1 MAQFTFER
9 LVPRGMVRF
18 ISDELDLSGVRT
30 SVNAFIGRAIV
41 GFILIFALASLIA
54 AFILGLEFVL
64 ALIGGLII
72 AIIFLISMYVLLEF
86 RIERRKNFV
95 ESILPEYLQLVSANI
110 RSGISIDRAMIMA
123 RRSDFLFFSADI
135 EVMNKQLYSGETMQ
149 NAMNNLAK
157 KYRSIQLQHTVRMVL
172 EAVRY
177 GGALADL
184 LNQIA
189 KDVRSQQILQKEIS
203 SQLFMYT
210 IFISFAAVAA
220 APALYGL
227 TYQMITITDRVWA
240 GILAQNPGGLP
251 STGISFLKP
260 SAPQV
265 SPQTYFDFALVA
277 ILMITSFGSLIVST
291 ISSGSAIKGIRYL
304 PIFVILGLVIF
315 YVVFNVMGGIFSS
328 IGSV

>member
-1 MAQFTFER
+1 
-9 LVPRGMVRF
+9 MVRF

-177 GGALADL
+177 GHH
-184 LNQIA
+184 
-189 KDVRSQQILQKEIS
+189 DVEERYSGPQAYDHVPCREE
-203 SQLFMYT
+203 Y
-210 IFISFAAVAA
+210 AV
-220 APALYGL
+220 L
-227 TYQMITITDRVWA
+227 
-240 GILAQNPGGLP
+240 
-251 STGISFLKP
+251 
-260 SAPQV
+260 SA
-265 SPQTYFDFALVA
+265 SPL
-277 ILMITSFGSLIVST
+277 
-291 ISSGSAIKGIRYL
+291 
-304 PIFVILGLVIF
+304 
-315 YVVFNVMGGIFSS
+315 
-328 IGSV
+328 